1 MELLIGAVVILLA
14 LWVLAPRFAAS
25 GAPRSDGLKL
35 LQTLCA
41 LAGIVLVAEWY
52 VVEQPDA
59 ARLKFD
65 QAVTAAPLD
74 DGRGL
79 VNIEV
84 TIANV
89 GGHASRFDALP
100 YKVFVQQIAPAAA
113 DLPPE
118 ARGVEANGV
127 GRVWRADNWPTLAY
141 RAVGREGVSKT
152 YPNWD
157 APRADGEGE
166 AGLQTTIQPNE
177 TEHLYFAAAVPCAEH
192 LHLAVSSRFRRPRT
206 VADIAAFREAEWW
219 IKQSYI
225 DLSDVCAAAQPAP
238 KGSPK

>member
-1 MELLIGAVVILLA
+1 MELLVGAAVILFA
-14 LWVLAPRFAAS
+14 LWLLAPRFATS

-59 ARLKFD
+59 ARLKFE
-65 QAVTAAPLD
+65 QAVSAAPLD

-100 YKVFVQQIAPAAA
+100 YKVFVQEVAPAAA

-118 ARGVEANGV
+118 AAGVAANGV

-141 RAVGREGVSKT
+141 RAVGEEGASKA

-157 APRADGEGE
+157 VARPGDAGER
-166 AGLQTTIQPNE
+166 GLQTTIQPNE

-206 VADIAAFREAEWW
+206 VADIIAFREAEWW
-219 IKQSYI
+219 IKQSYL
-225 DLSDVCAAAQPAP
+225 DLTDICAAAKPAP
-238 KGSPK
+238 KGSSK